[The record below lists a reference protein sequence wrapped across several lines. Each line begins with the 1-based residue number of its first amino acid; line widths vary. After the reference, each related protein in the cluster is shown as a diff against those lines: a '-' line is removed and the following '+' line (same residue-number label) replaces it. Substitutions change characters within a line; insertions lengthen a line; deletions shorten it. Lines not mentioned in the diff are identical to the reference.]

1 MLQLKPQSFPA
12 ARPTLYEPREPVQ
25 FVITPFITYKT
36 QFIHPGVGVG
46 IDDTSCRMLL
56 PRTPPIVVPGDA
68 KSQRFGMTCSK
79 TLSPTFAY
87 RGRNNPALYANFATK

>member
-12 ARPTLYEPREPVQ
+12 ARPTLLNLVSQVQ

-36 QFIHPGVGVG
+36 QLVQQDVGVG

-79 TLSPTFAY
+79 TLSPTFALP
-87 RGRNNPALYANFATK
+87 RPE